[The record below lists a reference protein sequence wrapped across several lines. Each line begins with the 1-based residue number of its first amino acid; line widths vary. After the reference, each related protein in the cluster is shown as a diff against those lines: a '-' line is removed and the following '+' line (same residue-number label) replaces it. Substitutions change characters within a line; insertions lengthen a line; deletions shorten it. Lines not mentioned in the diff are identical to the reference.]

1 MDLNTP
7 IISKIIDN
15 WIDEDIGRGDLT
27 SSSITE
33 DNGNAYWIA
42 KEEGIFCGVEIIKE
56 IFRKIDLKISPK
68 FNISDGDK
76 FVKDQKLL
84 EIYGPSKSLLASE
97 RISLNIAMHLSGIST
112 YTKNLTDKLE
122 GTNIKL
128 ADTRKTTPGLRIF
141 EKYAF
146 KCGGGVNHRMGL
158 YDAAMIKEN
167 HIAWTDNLKNAVQKI
182 RLNSPFTTH
191 IIIEAENIEQAKEA
205 VLAGA
210 DSVLLDELSPEI
222 IKKNVQELR
231 DLSMNS
237 LKKEVNKNLIIE
249 VSGINP
255 EEISKYLIKGIDL
268 ISFMRTSSFNFIFIN
283 PGPAISRLLH
293 NFDMLLFLFR
303 RLIKSLEISLG
314 FFLYILDKLKQ
325 TLH

>member
-7 IISKIIDN
+7 RISNIIDN
-15 WIDEDIGRGDLT
+15 WIDEDIGKGDLT
-27 SSSITE
+27 SSAITE
-33 DNGNAYWIA
+33 ENGNAYWIA

-56 IFRKIDLKISPK
+56 IFKKIDLKISSI
-68 FNISDGDK
+68 FHISDGEK
-76 FVKDQKLL
+76 FIKNQKLL
-84 EIYGPSKSLLASE
+84 ELNGPSKSLLASE
-97 RISLNIAMHLSGIST
+97 RTSLNVAMHLSGIST
-112 YTKNLTDKLE
+112 HTENLVNMLK

-167 HIAWTDNLKNAVQKI
+167 HIAWTDNLKNAVKKI

-191 IIIEAENIEQAKEA
+191 IIIEAENIKQAKEA

-210 DSVLLDELSPEI
+210 DSVLLDELNPEI
-222 IKKNVQELR
+222 IKKGVEELR
-231 DLSMNS
+231 NLSINS
-237 LKKEVNKNLIIE
+237 LNKEINKNLIIE

-255 EEISKYLIKGIDL
+255 KEIDKYLIEGIDL
-268 ISFMRTSSFNFIFIN
+268 ISTSSSITKSNWIDLSMRYIN
-283 PGPAISRLLH
+283 
-293 NFDMLLFLFR
+293 
-303 RLIKSLEISLG
+303 
-314 FFLYILDKLKQ
+314 
-325 TLH
+325 

>member
-1 MDLNTP
+1 MDLNTL

-33 DNGNAYWIA
+33 ENGNAYWIA

-56 IFRKIDLKISPK
+56 IYKKIDLKISSQ
-68 FNISDGDK
+68 FHISDGEK
-76 FVKDQKLL
+76 FVKNQKLL

-97 RISLNIAMHLSGIST
+97 RISLNIAMHLSGIAT
-112 YTKNLTDKLE
+112 YTKNLVNKLE

-167 HIAWTDNLKNAVQKI
+167 HIAWTDNLKNAVKKI

-191 IIIEAENIEQAKEA
+191 IIIEAENIAQAKEA

-210 DSVLLDELSPEI
+210 DSVLLDELSPET
-222 IKKNVQELR
+222 IKKNVQELK
-231 DLSMNS
+231 DLSINS

-255 EEISKYLIKGIDL
+255 KEISKYLIKGIDL
-268 ISFMRTSSFNFIFIN
+268 ISTSSSITKSNWIDLSMRY
-283 PGPAISRLLH
+283 IS
-293 NFDMLLFLFR
+293 
-303 RLIKSLEISLG
+303 
-314 FFLYILDKLKQ
+314 
-325 TLH
+325 

>member
-1 MDLNTP
+1 VDLNTP
-7 IISKIIDN
+7 IISKIIQN

-33 DNGNAYWIA
+33 ENGEAYWIA
-42 KEEGIFCGVEIIKE
+42 KEEGIFCGVEILKE
-56 IFRKIDLKISPK
+56 IFKKIDLKISSK

-76 FVKDQKLL
+76 FVKNQNLL
-84 EIYGPSKSLLASE
+84 EICGPSKSLLASE
-97 RISLNIAMHLSGIST
+97 RIGLNIAMHLSGIST
-112 YTKNLTDKLE
+112 YTKNLVNKLE

-167 HIAWTDNLKNAVQKI
+167 HIAWTDNLNNAVKKI

-222 IKKNVQELR
+222 IKKNVQEFK

-237 LKKEVNKNLIIE
+237 VKKEVKKNLIIE

-268 ISFMRTSSFNFIFIN
+268 ISTSSSITKSNCIDLSMRYIN
-283 PGPAISRLLH
+283 
-293 NFDMLLFLFR
+293 
-303 RLIKSLEISLG
+303 
-314 FFLYILDKLKQ
+314 
-325 TLH
+325 

>member
-1 MDLNTP
+1 VDLNTQT
-7 IISKIIDN
+7 ISKIIDH

-33 DNGNAYWIA
+33 ENGNAYWIA

-56 IFRKIDLKISPK
+56 IFKKIDLKISPK

-76 FVKDQKLL
+76 FFKGQKLL

-112 YTKNLTDKLE
+112 YTKNLIDKLE

-167 HIAWTDNLKNAVQKI
+167 HIAWTDNLKNAVQNI

-210 DSVLLDELSPEI
+210 DSVLLDELSPET
-222 IKKNVQELR
+222 IKKSVQELR
-231 DLSMNS
+231 DLSNNS

-255 EEISKYLIKGIDL
+255 KEISKYLIKGIDL
-268 ISFMRTSSFNFIFIN
+268 ISTSSSITKSNWIDLSMRYIN
-283 PGPAISRLLH
+283 
-293 NFDMLLFLFR
+293 
-303 RLIKSLEISLG
+303 
-314 FFLYILDKLKQ
+314 
-325 TLH
+325 

>member
-15 WIDEDIGRGDLT
+15 WIYEDIGRGDLT
-27 SSSITE
+27 SPSITE
-33 DNGNAYWIA
+33 ENGNAYWIA

-68 FNISDGDK
+68 FNISDGDI

-112 YTKNLTDKLE
+112 YTKKLIDKLE

-167 HIAWTDNLKNAVQKI
+167 HIAWTDNLENAVQKI

-191 IIIEAENIEQAKEA
+191 IIIEAENIAQAKEA

-210 DSVLLDELSPEI
+210 DSVLLDELSPET
-222 IKKNVQELR
+222 IKKSVQELR
-231 DLSMNS
+231 DLSINS

-268 ISFMRTSSFNFIFIN
+268 ISTSSSITKSNWIDLSMRYIN
-283 PGPAISRLLH
+283 
-293 NFDMLLFLFR
+293 
-303 RLIKSLEISLG
+303 
-314 FFLYILDKLKQ
+314 
-325 TLH
+325 

>member
-1 MDLNTP
+1 VDLNTP
-7 IISKIIDN
+7 TISKIIDN
-15 WIDEDIGRGDLT
+15 WIDEDIGKGDLT

-33 DNGNAYWIA
+33 ENGNAYWIA
-42 KEEGIFCGVEIIKE
+42 KEEGIFCGVEIVKE

-84 EIYGPSKSLLASE
+84 EIYGHSKSLLASE

-128 ADTRKTTPGLRIF
+128 ADTRKTTPGIRIF

-158 YDAAMIKEN
+158 NDAAMIKEN
-167 HIAWTDNLKNAVQKI
+167 HIAWTDNLKNAVQNI

-191 IIIEAENIEQAKEA
+191 IIIEAENIDQAKEA

-210 DSVLLDELSPEI
+210 DSILLDELSPET
-222 IKKNVQELR
+222 IKKSVQELR
-231 DLSMNS
+231 DLSINS

-255 EEISKYLIKGIDL
+255 AEINKYLIKGIDL
-268 ISFMRTSSFNFIFIN
+268 ISTSSSITKSNWIDLSMRYIN
-283 PGPAISRLLH
+283 
-293 NFDMLLFLFR
+293 
-303 RLIKSLEISLG
+303 
-314 FFLYILDKLKQ
+314 
-325 TLH
+325 

>member
-33 DNGNAYWIA
+33 ENGNAYWIA

-68 FNISDGDK
+68 FNISDGDQ

-97 RISLNIAMHLSGIST
+97 RISLNIAMHLSVSGIST

-191 IIIEAENIEQAKEA
+191 IIIEAENIDQAKEA

-210 DSVLLDELSPEI
+210 DSVLLDELSPET
-222 IKKNVQELR
+222 IKKSVQELR
-231 DLSMNS
+231 DLSINS

-268 ISFMRTSSFNFIFIN
+268 ISTSSSITKSNWIDLSMRYIN
-283 PGPAISRLLH
+283 
-293 NFDMLLFLFR
+293 
-303 RLIKSLEISLG
+303 
-314 FFLYILDKLKQ
+314 
-325 TLH
+325 

>member
-7 IISKIIDN
+7 TISKIIDN

-33 DNGNAYWIA
+33 ENGNAYWIA
-42 KEEGIFCGVEIIKE
+42 KEEGIFCGVDIIKE
-56 IFRKIDLKISPK
+56 IFKKIDLKISPN
-68 FNISDGDK
+68 FNISDGEK
-76 FVKDQKLL
+76 FVQDQKLL
-84 EIYGPSKSLLASE
+84 EIHGPSKSLLTSE

-112 YTKNLTDKLE
+112 YTKNLVDKLE

-167 HIAWTDNLKNAVQKI
+167 HIAWTDNLKNTVQKI

-191 IIIEAENIEQAKEA
+191 VIIEAENIEQAKEA
-205 VLAGA
+205 ILAGA
-210 DSVLLDELSPEI
+210 DSILLDELSPEI
-222 IKKNVQELR
+222 IKKNIRELR
-231 DLSMNS
+231 DLSINS
-237 LKKEVNKNLIIE
+237 LKKEVGKNLILE
-249 VSGINP
+249 VSGVNPNEIN
-255 EEISKYLIKGIDL
+255 KYLIKGIDL
-268 ISFMRTSSFNFIFIN
+268 ISTSSSITKSNWIDLSMRYIN
-283 PGPAISRLLH
+283 
-293 NFDMLLFLFR
+293 
-303 RLIKSLEISLG
+303 
-314 FFLYILDKLKQ
+314 
-325 TLH
+325 

>member
-7 IISKIIDN
+7 IISKIIEN

-27 SSSITE
+27 SPSITE
-33 DNGNAYWIA
+33 NYGNAYWIA
-42 KEEGIFCGVEIIKE
+42 KEGGIFCGVEIIKE
-56 IFRKIDLKISPK
+56 IFKKIDLKISSK
-68 FNISDGDK
+68 FNISDGDQ
-76 FVKDQKLL
+76 FVTDQKLL

-97 RISLNIAMHLSGIST
+97 RIGLNIAMHLSGIST
-112 YTKNLTDKLE
+112 HTKNLVNKLE

-167 HIAWTDNLKNAVQKI
+167 HIAWTDNLNNAVKKI

-231 DLSMNS
+231 DLSMKS
-237 LKKEVNKNLIIE
+237 LKNEVNKNLIIE

-255 EEISKYLIKGIDL
+255 KEISKYLIKGIDL
-268 ISFMRTSSFNFIFIN
+268 ISTSSSIT
-283 PGPAISRLLH
+283 
-293 NFDMLLFLFR
+293 
-303 RLIKSLEISLG
+303 KSNWIDLSMR
-314 FFLYILDKLKQ
+314 YIY
-325 TLH
+325 

>member
-7 IISKIIDN
+7 TISKIIDN

-33 DNGNAYWIA
+33 ENGNAYWIA

-56 IFRKIDLKISPK
+56 IFKKIDLKISSK

-76 FVKDQKLL
+76 FDKDQKLL

-112 YTKNLTDKLE
+112 YTNNLINKLE

-210 DSVLLDELSPEI
+210 DSVLLDELSPET
-222 IKKNVQELR
+222 IKTSVQELR

-255 EEISKYLIKGIDL
+255 KEISKYLIKGIDL
-268 ISFMRTSSFNFIFIN
+268 ISTSSSITKSDWIDLSMRYIN
-283 PGPAISRLLH
+283 
-293 NFDMLLFLFR
+293 
-303 RLIKSLEISLG
+303 
-314 FFLYILDKLKQ
+314 
-325 TLH
+325 